1 MVKKLYKEITVER
14 EDELDPVILLLT
26 ILEELEKIKSALR
39 IR

>member
-1 MVKKLYKEITVER
+1 MVKKLYKEIIVER

-26 ILEELEKIKSALR
+26 ILEELEKIKAALR

>member
-1 MVKKLYKEITVER
+1 MVKKLYKKIIVER

-26 ILEELEKIKSALR
+26 ILEELEKIKSAIR